1 MKHVS
6 LWFFKKEPLAGF
18 DSSSMSD
25 VLALCGASVKMQ
37 HDGALLFLSGTT
49 VPQQTATTAVEAH
62 KIICLTTS
70 AGQIASCLAAWLTTA
85 ADSEH
90 V

>member
-1 MKHVS
+1 MVAKLSSSASFINTGVVKRVS
-6 LWFFKKEPLAGF
+6 LWFFKEEPLAGF
-18 DSSSMSD
+18 DSSSISD
-25 VLALCGASVKMQ
+25 VLAFCGASVKMQ

-62 KIICLTTS
+62 KIKF
-70 AGQIASCLAAWLTTA
+70 
-85 ADSEH
+85 